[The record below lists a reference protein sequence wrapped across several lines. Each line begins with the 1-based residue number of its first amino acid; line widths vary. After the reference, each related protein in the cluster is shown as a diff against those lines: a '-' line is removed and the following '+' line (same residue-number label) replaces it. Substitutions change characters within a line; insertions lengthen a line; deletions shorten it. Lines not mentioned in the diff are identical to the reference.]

1 MSGAIQLTEVD
12 FQQIKDNLV
21 GYLKSTNEFTD
32 FDFDGAN
39 LQVILNLLAYQQQ
52 LNAYTT
58 NMLANE
64 AFLTSSSVRNNVV
77 ANARQLGYLPNSARA
92 AKTIVDMTFTLT
104 RDSYPQG
111 FPRFLEIRPGTAFT
125 AGAGEGSFIFNVVDI
140 YTAAVSSD
148 GIVNFNRVDAYEGAF
163 VTADFT
169 VDYSNY
175 IQRFILDNPN
185 IDTNTIRVEVQPN
198 PNLDATEYYVQAQNL
213 VDIDENS
220 KVYWIDED
228 EAKNYE
234 LTFGDGYFGKKLP
247 DGARIHVTY
256 VQTNGSMGNGIKGT
270 NNFLFIGDLYDSN
283 KLKITNT
290 ATINAVDT
298 SDGGSDLEDVPSIKF
313 RAPKYHGA
321 QNRCVTAQDYEA
333 IVRKIYPAVEG
344 IYVYGGETLEIP
356 QFGRVFIAIKPLLG
370 ETLSNI
376 VKNDI
381 KKSLEDYRIASLDI
395 CIVDPN
401 VLYAE
406 VDTLVYYDEKR
417 TIKDS
422 SAIDCTVTE
431 TLLEYAKSLNISKFG
446 GAVRYSRI
454 VAAIDDADESITRN
468 LSQLRMRKD
477 VKALLNTRAVY
488 EVCFENPFMLDCN
501 RSVVYSTYFYLQ
513 KDGVVD
519 LKTKYY
525 IEDDPQSGKRADY
538 EVTKYTELTEDQK
551 DYVKSLMTPPIV
563 ELPNFVFVNKDT
575 QEIFLEFPLG
585 KLRLFYINSLNK
597 KVYVDNEI
605 GTVDYDKGELKI
617 GYEKGK
623 DLTIIDTEIAN
634 GIIEFRALP
643 REQDIIAKHSVYLS
657 LDIAKSSIEATPDT
671 KIGEP

>member
-12 FQQIKDNLV
+12 FQQIKDNLI
-21 GYLKSTNEFTD
+21 GYLKSTREFTD

-39 LQVILNLLAYQQQ
+39 LQVILNLLAYQAQ
-52 LNAYTT
+52 LNAYST

-64 AFLTSSSVRNNVV
+64 TFLTSSSVRNNVV
-77 ANARQLGYLPNSARA
+77 ANARMLGYLPTSARA
-92 AKTIVDMTFTLT
+92 ATTHVNFSFQLSRTD
-104 RDSYPQG
+104 YPQG
-111 FPRFLEIRPGTAFT
+111 FPRFLEIRPGVGFT
-125 AGAGEGSFIFNVVDI
+125 AGSGQGSYLFNIVDI
-140 YTAAVSSD
+140 YTAAVSSEGLVQFNQVD
-148 GIVNFNRVDAYEGAF
+148 GYEGAY

-169 VDYSNY
+169 VDKSNY
-175 IQRFILDNPN
+175 TQRFILENPN
-185 IDTNTIRVEVQPN
+185 IDTDTIRVEVQDN
-198 PNLDATEYYVQAQNL
+198 PNLDNTEYYVQAKNL
-213 VDIDENS
+213 VNIDAND

-228 EAKNYE
+228 ESRQYE
-234 LTFGDGYFGKKLP
+234 LTFGDGYFGRALP

-256 VQTNGSMGNGIKGT
+256 VQTNGALGNGIQGT
-270 NNFLFIGDLYDSN
+270 NNFQFVGNLFDSN
-283 KLKITNT
+283 KTRITPPANIT
-290 ATINAVDT
+290 YVET
-298 SDGGSDLEDVPSIKF
+298 SAGGSDLEEVPSIKF

-333 IVRKIYPAVEG
+333 IIRQIYPSVDG

-356 QFGRVFIAIKPLLG
+356 EFGRVYIAIKPLLG

-376 VKNDI
+376 TKNYI

-395 CIVDPN
+395 CIIDPN

-406 VDTLVYYDEKR
+406 VDSLIYYDEKR

-422 SAIDCTVTE
+422 SAIDCVVTE

-454 VAAIDDADESITRN
+454 VASIDDADESITRN
-468 LSQLRMRKD
+468 LTELRMRKD

-488 EVCFENPFMLDCN
+488 EVCFENPFQLDCN
-501 RSVVYSTYFYLQ
+501 RSVVFSTYFYLQ
-513 KDGVVD
+513 RNGVAD
-519 LKTKYY
+519 LETKYY
-525 IEDDPQSGKRADY
+525 IEDDPQTGKRSDY
-538 EVTKYTELTEDQK
+538 EVKKYVELTDEDK
-551 DYVKSLMTPPIV
+551 DYVKSLMTPPII
-563 ELPNFVFVNKDT
+563 ELPNFVYVNKDT
-575 QEIFLEFPLG
+575 GEIFLEFPLG
-585 KLRLFYINSLNK
+585 KLRLFYINSLNQ

-623 DLTIIDTEIAN
+623 DLTVIDTEIEN
-634 GIIEFRALP
+634 GVIEFRAFP

>member
-12 FQQIKDNLV
+12 FQQIKDNLI
-21 GYLKSTNEFTD
+21 GYLKSTREFTD

-39 LQVILNLLAYQQQ
+39 LQVILNLLAYQAQ

-64 AFLTSSSVRNNVV
+64 TFLTSSSVRNNVV
-77 ANARQLGYLPNSARA
+77 ANARMLGYLPTSARA
-92 AKTIVDMTFTLT
+92 ATTNVDFSFQLS
-104 RDSYPQG
+104 RDDYPQG
-111 FPRFLEIRPGTAFT
+111 FPRFLEIRPGVGFT
-125 AGAGEGSFIFNVVDI
+125 AGSGQGSHIFNIVDI
-140 YTAAVSSD
+140 YTAAVSSE
-148 GIVNFNRVDAYEGAF
+148 GLVRFTQVDAYEGAY
-163 VTADFT
+163 VTANFT
-169 VDYSNY
+169 VDKSNY
-175 IQRFILDNPN
+175 TQRFILENPN
-185 IDTNTIRVEVQPN
+185 IDTETIRVEVQTD
-198 PNLDATEYYVQAQNL
+198 PNLDNTEYYVQAKNL
-213 VDIDENS
+213 VDIDSED

-228 EAKNYE
+228 ELKQYE
-234 LTFGDGYFGKKLP
+234 LTFGDGYFGKALP

-256 VQTNGSMGNGIKGT
+256 VQTNGAMGNGVQGT
-270 NNFLFIGDLYDSN
+270 NNFLFVGNLYDSN
-283 KLKITNT
+283 KTKVTFPANITN
-290 ATINAVDT
+290 VEV
-298 SDGGSDLEDVPSIKF
+298 SSGGADIENVPSIKF

-333 IVRKIYPAVEG
+333 IIRQIYPSVDG

-356 QFGRVFIAIKPLLG
+356 EFGRVFIAIKPLLG
-370 ETLSNI
+370 ENLSNI
-376 VKNDI
+376 TKNYI
-381 KKSLEDYRIASLDI
+381 KKSLQDYRIASLDI

-406 VDTLVYYDEKR
+406 VDSLVYYDEKR

-422 SAIDCTVTE
+422 SAIDCVVTE

-468 LSQLRMRKD
+468 LTELRMRKD
-477 VKALLNTRAVY
+477 VKALMNTRAVY
-488 EVCFENPFMLDCN
+488 EVCFENAFQLDCN
-501 RSVVYSTYFYLQ
+501 RSVVFSTYFYLQ
-513 KDGVVD
+513 RNGVAD
-519 LKTKYY
+519 LETKYY
-525 IEDDPQSGKRADY
+525 IEDDPQTGKRSDY
-538 EVTKYTELTEDQK
+538 EVKKYMELSEEDK

-563 ELPNFVFVNKDT
+563 ELPNFVYVNKDT

-585 KLRLFYINSLNK
+585 KLRLFYINSLNQ

-623 DLTIIDTEIAN
+623 DLTVIDTEIEN
-634 GIIEFRALP
+634 GVIEFRAFP